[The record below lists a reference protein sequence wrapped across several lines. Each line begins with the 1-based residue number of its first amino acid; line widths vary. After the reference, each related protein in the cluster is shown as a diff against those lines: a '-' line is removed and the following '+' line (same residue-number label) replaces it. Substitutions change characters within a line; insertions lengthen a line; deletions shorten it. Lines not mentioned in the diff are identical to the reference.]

1 MDIEESPSPN
11 NPPSPDYDPNYP
23 TFTRTVL
30 NKKLAPEIQEIAKY
44 YYSDDEDKIKNG
56 RFYRPKISYKFNII
70 CTKKPIE
77 REVSDSTTLEKRSR
91 DDDRNNNDTKKLKP
105 GQGPRPPGLDGGAG
119 VELEDNSDFT
129 LFDLLGRW

>member
-56 RFYRPKISYKFNII
+56 RFYKAKRFLINLILSAQ
-70 CTKKPIE
+70 KPIE

-91 DDDRNNNDTKKLKP
+91 DDDRNNNDTKTK
-105 GQGPRPPGLDGGAG
+105 
-119 VELEDNSDFT
+119 T
-129 LFDLLGRW
+129 

>member
-44 YYSDDEDKIKNG
+44 YYKDDEDKIKNG
-56 RFYRPKISYKFNII
+56 RFYKAKRFLINLILSAQKNQLK
-70 CTKKPIE
+70 
-77 REVSDSTTLEKRSR
+77 EK
-91 DDDRNNNDTKKLKP
+91 
-105 GQGPRPPGLDGGAG
+105 
-119 VELEDNSDFT
+119 
-129 LFDLLGRW
+129 